1 MGIKIIGSG
10 SCIPEIIQEN
20 SSFINNSFY
29 NADGSEI
36 ESSNSEIIEK
46 FEKITG
52 IRERRYAKKNLNTS
66 DLGYIAAKNAIEDAN
81 IDPET
86 IDYIIVAHNFGN
98 VNYKSDEI
106 DVFPGLA
113 VRIKNLLKIKNPK
126 CVAYDILF
134 GCPGWLEAVIQAKSF
149 IKSGMAKRCLAIGA
163 DTLSRVIDDYDRD
176 AMIFAD
182 GAGATILEDS
192 ELEGGILSHKTE
204 SYTDDELFY
213 LFYGKS
219 NKETEDNKDTRY
231 IKMNGRKVYEFA
243 LTNVPNAIKMCIDE
257 AGVNISDV
265 KKILLHQAN
274 AKMDTAMGNR
284 LFKLYEMEF
293 NESIMPLTVKY
304 FGNSSVATIPTMFDL
319 IRRKKLDDHI
329 FNSGDIII
337 FASVGAG
344 MHINAMVYQ
353 Y

>member
-10 SCIPEIIQEN
+10 SSIPEIIQHN
-20 SSFINNSFY
+20 SKFIENSFY
-29 NADGSEI
+29 DPDGSEI
-36 ESSNSEIIEK
+36 ELPNSEIIEK

-52 IRERRYAKKNLNTS
+52 IKERRYANKDLNTS
-66 DLGYIAAKNAIEDAN
+66 DLGYIAAKNAIENAN

-86 IDYIIVAHNFGN
+86 IDYIIVAHNFGDVKYN
-98 VNYKSDEI
+98 SNEV

-113 VRIKNLLKIKNPK
+113 VRIKNLLKIKNPQ

-163 DTLSRVIDDYDRD
+163 DTLSRVVDEYDRD
-176 AMIFAD
+176 SMIFAD

-192 ELEGGILSHKTE
+192 DYKGGILSHKTE
-204 SYTDDELFY
+204 SYTEDQLYY

-219 NKETEDNKDTRY
+219 NNKNLNNKVRY

-243 LTNVPNAIKMCIDE
+243 LTNVPNVIKMCIDE
-257 AGVNISDV
+257 AGVKISDV
-265 KKILLHQAN
+265 KKILIHQAN
-274 AKMDTAMGNR
+274 AKMDSSMGKR
-284 LFKLYEMEF
+284 LYKLYDMEF
-293 NESIMPLTVKY
+293 DEDIMPLTVKY

-319 IRRKKLDDHI
+319 IRRKKLDKHV

>member
-1 MGIKIIGSG
+1 MGLKIIGSG
-10 SCIPEIIQEN
+10 SCVPEIVQDN
-20 SSFINNSFY
+20 SKFIKSSFY
-29 NADGSEI
+29 NPDGTKVDLP
-36 ESSNSEIIEK
+36 NSEIIEK
-46 FEKITG
+46 FKKITG
-52 IRERRYAKKNLNTS
+52 INERRYANKDLNAS
-66 DLGYIAAKNAIEDAN
+66 DLGFIAAKNAIENAN

-86 IDYIIVAHNFGN
+86 IDYIILAHNFGD
-98 VNYKSDEI
+98 VKYKSDEI

-113 VRIKNLLKIKNPK
+113 VRIKNLLKIKNPQ

-163 DTLSRVIDDYDRD
+163 DTLSRVVDQYDRD
-176 AMIFAD
+176 TMIFAD
-182 GAGATILEDS
+182 GAGATIIEDS
-192 ELEGGILSHKTE
+192 DEEGGILSHKTE
-204 SYTDDELFY
+204 SYTVDELYY

-219 NKETEDNKDTRY
+219 NNKNLNNSTRY

-243 LTNVPNAIKMCIDE
+243 LTTVPNAIKMCIEE
-257 AGVNISDV
+257 AGVKISDV

-274 AKMDTAMGNR
+274 AKMDTAMGKR
-284 LFKLYEMEF
+284 LYKLYEMEF
-293 NESIMPLTVKY
+293 DEDIMPLTVKY

-319 IRRKKLDDHI
+319 IRRKKLDNHV

>member
-10 SCIPEIIQEN
+10 SCIPEAIQEN
-20 SSFINNSFY
+20 SKFINNSFY
-29 NADGSEI
+29 NPDGSEI
-36 ESSNSEIIEK
+36 DTPNTEIIEK

-52 IRERRYAKKNLNTS
+52 IKERRYADNDLNTS
-66 DLGYIAAKNAIEDAN
+66 DLGYIAAKKAIEDAC

-98 VNYKSDEI
+98 VKYNTDEI

-113 VRIKNLLKIKNPK
+113 VRIKNLLKIKNPQ

-163 DTLSRVIDDYDRD
+163 DTLSRVVDEYDRD
-176 AMIFAD
+176 SMIFAD
-182 GAGATILEDS
+182 GAGATIIEDS
-192 ELEGGILSHKTE
+192 DKEGGILSHKTE
-204 SYTDDELFY
+204 SYTEDQLYY

-219 NKETEDNKDTRY
+219 NKEISNNTRY

-243 LTNVPNAIKMCIDE
+243 LTNVPKAIKMCIDE
-257 AGVNISDV
+257 AGVNIADV

-274 AKMDTAMGNR
+274 AKMDTAMGKR
-284 LFKLYEMEF
+284 LYKLYDLEF
-293 NESIMPLTVKY
+293 DEDIMPLTVKY

-319 IRRKKLDDHI
+319 IRRKKLDNHI

>member
-1 MGIKIIGSG
+1 MGLKIIGSG
-10 SCIPEIIQEN
+10 SCVPEIVQDN
-20 SSFINNSFY
+20 SKFIKSSFY
-29 NADGSEI
+29 NSDGTKVDLP
-36 ESSNSEIIEK
+36 NSEIIEK
-46 FEKITG
+46 FKKITG
-52 IRERRYAKKNLNTS
+52 INERRYANKDLNAS
-66 DLGYIAAKNAIEDAN
+66 DLGFIAAKNAIENAN

-86 IDYIIVAHNFGN
+86 IDYIILAHNFGD
-98 VNYKSDEI
+98 VKYKSDEI

-113 VRIKNLLKIKNPK
+113 VRIKNLLKIKNPQ

-149 IKSGMAKRCLAIGA
+149 IKSAMAKRCLAIGA
-163 DTLSRVIDDYDRD
+163 DTLSRVVDEYDRD
-176 AMIFAD
+176 TMIFAD
-182 GAGATILEDS
+182 GAGATIIEDS
-192 ELEGGILSHKTE
+192 DEEGGILSHKTE
-204 SYTDDELFY
+204 SYTVDELYY

-219 NKETEDNKDTRY
+219 NNKDLNNNTRY

-243 LTNVPNAIKMCIDE
+243 LTTVPNAIKMCIEE
-257 AGVNISDV
+257 AGVKISDV

-274 AKMDTAMGNR
+274 AKMDTAMGKR
-284 LFKLYEMEF
+284 LYKLYEMEF
-293 NESIMPLTVKY
+293 DESIMPLTVKY

-319 IRRKKLDDHI
+319 IRRKKLDNHV

>member
-1 MGIKIIGSG
+1 MGLKIIGSG
-10 SCIPEIIQEN
+10 SCVPEIVQDN
-20 SSFINNSFY
+20 SKFIKSSFY
-29 NADGSEI
+29 NSDGTKVDLP
-36 ESSNSEIIEK
+36 NSEIIEK
-46 FEKITG
+46 FKKITG
-52 IRERRYAKKNLNTS
+52 INERRYANKDLNAS
-66 DLGYIAAKNAIEDAN
+66 DLGFIAAKNAIENAN

-86 IDYIIVAHNFGN
+86 IDYIILAHNFGD
-98 VNYKSDEI
+98 VKYKSDEI

-113 VRIKNLLKIKNPK
+113 VRIKNLLKIKNPQ

-163 DTLSRVIDDYDRD
+163 DTLSRVVDEYDRD
-176 AMIFAD
+176 TMIFAD
-182 GAGATILEDS
+182 GAGATIIEDS
-192 ELEGGILSHKTE
+192 DEEGGILSHKTE
-204 SYTDDELFY
+204 SYTVDELYY

-219 NKETEDNKDTRY
+219 NNKNLNNSTRY

-243 LTNVPNAIKMCIDE
+243 LTTVPNAIKMCIEE
-257 AGVNISDV
+257 AGVKISDV

-274 AKMDTAMGNR
+274 AKMDTAIGKR
-284 LFKLYEMEF
+284 LYKLYEMEF
-293 NESIMPLTVKY
+293 DEGIMPLTVKY

-319 IRRKKLDDHI
+319 IRRKKLDNHV

>member
-1 MGIKIIGSG
+1 MGLKIIGSG
-10 SCIPEIIQEN
+10 SCIPEIVQDN
-20 SSFINNSFY
+20 SKFIKSSFY
-29 NADGSEI
+29 NSDGTKVDLP
-36 ESSNSEIIEK
+36 NSEIIEK
-46 FEKITG
+46 FKKITG
-52 IRERRYAKKNLNTS
+52 INERRYANKDLNAS
-66 DLGYIAAKNAIEDAN
+66 DLGFIAAKNAIKNAN

-86 IDYIIVAHNFGN
+86 IDYIILAHNFGD
-98 VNYKSDEI
+98 VKYKSDEI

-113 VRIKNLLKIKNPK
+113 VRIKNLLKIKNPQ

-163 DTLSRVIDDYDRD
+163 DTLSRVVDEYDRD
-176 AMIFAD
+176 TMIFAD
-182 GAGATILEDS
+182 GAGATIIEDS
-192 ELEGGILSHKTE
+192 DEEGGILSHKTE
-204 SYTDDELFY
+204 SYTVDELYY

-219 NKETEDNKDTRY
+219 NNKNLNNSTRY

-243 LTNVPNAIKMCIDE
+243 LTTVPNAIKMCIEE
-257 AGVNISDV
+257 AGVKISDV

-274 AKMDTAMGNR
+274 AKMDTAMGKR
-284 LFKLYEMEF
+284 LYKLYEMEF
-293 NESIMPLTVKY
+293 DEDIMPLTVKY

-319 IRRKKLDDHI
+319 IRRKKLDNHV

>member
-1 MGIKIIGSG
+1 MGLKIIGSG
-10 SCIPEIIQEN
+10 SCVPEIVQDN
-20 SSFINNSFY
+20 SKFIKSSFY
-29 NADGSEI
+29 NSDGTKVDLP
-36 ESSNSEIIEK
+36 NSEIIEK
-46 FEKITG
+46 FKKITG
-52 IRERRYAKKNLNTS
+52 INERRYANKDLNAS
-66 DLGYIAAKNAIEDAN
+66 DLGFIAAKNAIKNAN

-86 IDYIIVAHNFGN
+86 IDYIILAHNFGD
-98 VNYKSDEI
+98 VKYKSDEI

-113 VRIKNLLKIKNPK
+113 VRIKNLLKIKNPQ

-163 DTLSRVIDDYDRD
+163 DTLSRVVDQYDRD
-176 AMIFAD
+176 TMIFAD
-182 GAGATILEDS
+182 GAGATIIEDS
-192 ELEGGILSHKTE
+192 DEEGGILSHKTE
-204 SYTDDELFY
+204 SYTVDELYY

-219 NKETEDNKDTRY
+219 NNKNLNNSTRY

-243 LTNVPNAIKMCIDE
+243 LTTVPNAIKMCIEE
-257 AGVNISDV
+257 AGVKISDV

-274 AKMDTAMGNR
+274 AKMDTAMGKR
-284 LFKLYEMEF
+284 LYKLYEMEF
-293 NESIMPLTVKY
+293 DEDIMPLTVKY

-319 IRRKKLDDHI
+319 IRRKKLDNHV

>member
-10 SCIPEIIQEN
+10 SCIPEAIQEN
-20 SSFINNSFY
+20 SKFINNSFY
-29 NADGSEI
+29 NPDGSEI
-36 ESSNSEIIEK
+36 DTPNTEIIEK

-52 IRERRYAKKNLNTS
+52 IKQRRYADNDLNTS
-66 DLGYIAAKNAIEDAN
+66 DLGYIAAKNAIEDAC

-86 IDYIIVAHNFGN
+86 IDYIIVAHNFGDVKYN
-98 VNYKSDEI
+98 TDEI

-113 VRIKNLLKIKNPK
+113 VRIKNLLKIKNPQ

-134 GCPGWLEAVIQAKSF
+134 GCPGWLEAVIQANSF

-163 DTLSRVIDDYDRD
+163 DTLSRVTDEYDRD
-176 AMIFAD
+176 SMIFAD
-182 GAGATILEDS
+182 GAGASIIEDS
-192 ELEGGILSHKTE
+192 DKEGGILSHKTE
-204 SYTDDELFY
+204 SYTEDQLYY

-219 NKETEDNKDTRY
+219 NKEISNNTRY

-243 LTNVPNAIKMCIDE
+243 LTNVPKAIKMCIDE
-257 AGVNISDV
+257 AGVNIADV

-274 AKMDTAMGNR
+274 AKMDTAMGKR
-284 LFKLYEMEF
+284 LYKLYDLEF
-293 NESIMPLTVKY
+293 DEDIMPLTVKY

-319 IRRKKLDDHI
+319 IRRKKLDNHI

>member
-10 SCIPEIIQEN
+10 SCVPEIVQDN
-20 SSFINNSFY
+20 SKFIKSSFY
-29 NADGSEI
+29 NSDGTKVDLP
-36 ESSNSEIIEK
+36 NSEIIEK
-46 FEKITG
+46 FKKITG
-52 IRERRYAKKNLNTS
+52 INERRYANKDLNAS
-66 DLGYIAAKNAIEDAN
+66 DLGFIAAKNAIENAN

-86 IDYIIVAHNFGN
+86 IDYIILAHNFGD
-98 VNYKSDEI
+98 VKYKSDEI
-106 DVFPGLA
+106 DIFPGLA

-163 DTLSRVIDDYDRD
+163 DTLSRVVDQYDRD
-176 AMIFAD
+176 TMIFAD
-182 GAGATILEDS
+182 GAGATIIEDS
-192 ELEGGILSHKTE
+192 DEEGGILSHKTE
-204 SYTDDELFY
+204 SYTVDELYY

-219 NKETEDNKDTRY
+219 NNKDLNNNTRY

-243 LTNVPNAIKMCIDE
+243 LTTVPNAIKMCIEE
-257 AGVNISDV
+257 AGVKISDV

-274 AKMDTAMGNR
+274 AKMDTAMGKR
-284 LFKLYEMEF
+284 LYKLYEMEF
-293 NESIMPLTVKY
+293 DESIMPLTVKY

-319 IRRKKLDDHI
+319 IRRKKLDNHV

>member
-10 SCIPEIIQEN
+10 SYIPEIVQEN
-20 SSFINNSFY
+20 STFIKNSFY
-29 NADGSEI
+29 NSDGTKI
-36 ESSNSEIIEK
+36 ESPNSEIIEK
-46 FEKITG
+46 FKKITG
-52 IRERRYAKKNLNTS
+52 IRERKYANKDLNTS
-66 DLGYIAAKNAIEDAN
+66 DLGFIAAKNAIENAN

-86 IDYIIVAHNFGN
+86 IDYIILAHNFGN
-98 VNYKSDEI
+98 VKYNSNKI
-106 DVFPGLA
+106 DIFPGLA
-113 VRIKNLLKIKNPK
+113 VRVKNLLKIQNPK

-163 DTLSRVIDDYDRD
+163 DTLSRVIDEYDRD
-176 AMIFAD
+176 AMIYAD
-182 GAGATILEDS
+182 GAGATILEESD
-192 ELEGGILSHKTE
+192 EKGGILSHKTE
-204 SYTDDELFY
+204 SYTNDELCY

-219 NKETEDNKDTRY
+219 NNQSLNNDSRY

-257 AGVNISDV
+257 AGVKISDV

-274 AKMDTAMGNR
+274 AKMDTAMGKR
-284 LFKLYEMEF
+284 LYELYDLEF
-293 NESIMPLTVKY
+293 DEDIMPLTVKY
-304 FGNSSVATIPTMFDL
+304 FGNSSVATIPTMVDL
-319 IRRKKLDDHI
+319 IRRKKLDNHV

>member
-10 SCIPEIIQEN
+10 SCIPEAIQEN
-20 SSFINNSFY
+20 SKFINNSFY
-29 NADGSEI
+29 NPDGSEI
-36 ESSNSEIIEK
+36 DTPNTEIIEK

-52 IRERRYAKKNLNTS
+52 IKQRRYADNDLNTS
-66 DLGYIAAKNAIEDAN
+66 DLGYIAAKNAIEDAC

-98 VNYKSDEI
+98 VKYNTDEI

-113 VRIKNLLKIKNPK
+113 VRIKNLLKIKNPQ

-134 GCPGWLEAVIQAKSF
+134 GCPGWLEAVIQANSF

-163 DTLSRVIDDYDRD
+163 DTLSRVIDEYDRD

-182 GAGATILEDS
+182 GAGATIIENSDK
-192 ELEGGILSHKTE
+192 EGGILSHKTE
-204 SYTDDELFY
+204 SYTEDQLYY

-219 NKETEDNKDTRY
+219 NKEISNNTRY

-243 LTNVPNAIKMCIDE
+243 LTNVPKAIKMCIDE
-257 AGVNISDV
+257 AGVKISDV

-274 AKMDTAMGNR
+274 AKMDTAMGKR
-284 LFKLYEMEF
+284 LYKLYDMEF
-293 NESIMPLTVKY
+293 NEDIMPLTVKY

-319 IRRKKLDDHI
+319 IRRKKLNNHV

>member
-10 SCIPEIIQEN
+10 SCIPEAVQEN
-20 SSFINNSFY
+20 SKFINNSFY
-29 NADGSEI
+29 NPDGSEI
-36 ESSNSEIIEK
+36 DTPNTEIIEK

-52 IRERRYAKKNLNTS
+52 IKERRYADNDLNAS
-66 DLGYIAAKNAIEDAN
+66 DLGYIAAKKAIEDAC

-98 VNYKSDEI
+98 VKYNTDEI

-113 VRIKNLLKIKNPK
+113 VRIKNLLKIQNPQ

-163 DTLSRVIDDYDRD
+163 DTLSRVIDKYDRD
-176 AMIFAD
+176 SMIFAD
-182 GAGATILEDS
+182 GAGATIIEDS
-192 ELEGGILSHKTE
+192 DEEGGILSHKTE
-204 SYTDDELFY
+204 SYTEDQLYY

-219 NKETEDNKDTRY
+219 NKEISNNTRY

-243 LTNVPNAIKMCIDE
+243 LTNVPKAIKMCIDE
-257 AGVNISDV
+257 AGVKISDV

-274 AKMDTAMGNR
+274 AKMDTAMGKR
-284 LFKLYEMEF
+284 LYKLYDMEF
-293 NESIMPLTVKY
+293 DEDIMPLTVKY
-304 FGNSSVATIPTMFDL
+304 FGNSSVATIPTMFNL
-319 IRRKKLDDHI
+319 IRRKKLDNHV

>member
-1 MGIKIIGSG
+1 MGLKIIGSG
-10 SCIPEIIQEN
+10 SCVPEIVQDN
-20 SSFINNSFY
+20 SKFIKSSFY
-29 NADGSEI
+29 NSDGTKVDLP
-36 ESSNSEIIEK
+36 NSEIIEK
-46 FEKITG
+46 FKKITG
-52 IRERRYAKKNLNTS
+52 INERRYANKDLNAS
-66 DLGYIAAKNAIEDAN
+66 DLGFIAAKNAIENAD

-86 IDYIIVAHNFGN
+86 IDYIILAHNFGD
-98 VNYKSDEI
+98 VKYKSDEI

-113 VRIKNLLKIKNPK
+113 VRIKNLLKIKNPQ

-163 DTLSRVIDDYDRD
+163 DTLSRVVDQYDRD
-176 AMIFAD
+176 TMIFAD
-182 GAGATILEDS
+182 GAGATIIEDS
-192 ELEGGILSHKTE
+192 DEEGGILSHKTE
-204 SYTDDELFY
+204 SYTVDELYY

-219 NKETEDNKDTRY
+219 NNKNLNNSTRY

-243 LTNVPNAIKMCIDE
+243 LTTVPNAIKMYGEE
-257 AGVNISDV
+257 AGVKISDV

-274 AKMDTAMGNR
+274 AKMDTAMGKR
-284 LFKLYEMEF
+284 LYKLYEMEF
-293 NESIMPLTVKY
+293 DEDIMPLTVKY

-319 IRRKKLDDHI
+319 IRRKKLDNHV

>member
-10 SCIPEIIQEN
+10 SCIPEAVQEN
-20 SSFINNSFY
+20 SKFINNSFY
-29 NADGSEI
+29 NPDGSEI
-36 ESSNSEIIEK
+36 DTPNTEIIEK

-52 IRERRYAKKNLNTS
+52 IKERRYADNDLNAS
-66 DLGYIAAKNAIEDAN
+66 DLGYIAAKKAIEDAC

-98 VNYKSDEI
+98 VKYNTDEI

-113 VRIKNLLKIKNPK
+113 VRIKNLLKIQNPQ

-163 DTLSRVIDDYDRD
+163 DTLSRVIDKYDRD
-176 AMIFAD
+176 SMIFAD
-182 GAGATILEDS
+182 GAGATIIEDS
-192 ELEGGILSHKTE
+192 DEKGGILSHKTE
-204 SYTDDELFY
+204 SYTEDQLYY

-219 NKETEDNKDTRY
+219 NKEISNNTRY

-243 LTNVPNAIKMCIDE
+243 LTNVPKAIKMCIDE
-257 AGVNISDV
+257 TGVNIADV

-274 AKMDTAMGNR
+274 AKMDTAMGKR
-284 LFKLYEMEF
+284 LYKLYDLEF
-293 NESIMPLTVKY
+293 DEDIMPLTVKY

-319 IRRKKLDDHI
+319 IRRKKLDNHI

>member
-10 SCIPEIIQEN
+10 SCIPEAVQEN
-20 SSFINNSFY
+20 SKFINNSFY
-29 NADGSEI
+29 NPDGSEI
-36 ESSNSEIIEK
+36 DTPNTEIIEK

-52 IRERRYAKKNLNTS
+52 IKERRYADNDLNTS
-66 DLGYIAAKNAIEDAN
+66 DLGYIAAKKAIEDAC

-98 VNYKSDEI
+98 VKYNTDEI

-113 VRIKNLLKIKNPK
+113 VRIKNLLKIQNPQ

-163 DTLSRVIDDYDRD
+163 DTLSRVIDKYDRD
-176 AMIFAD
+176 SMIFAD
-182 GAGATILEDS
+182 GAGATIIEDS
-192 ELEGGILSHKTE
+192 DEEGGILSHKTE
-204 SYTDDELFY
+204 SYTEDQLYY

-219 NKETEDNKDTRY
+219 NKEISNNTRY

-243 LTNVPNAIKMCIDE
+243 LTNVPKAIKMCIDE
-257 AGVNISDV
+257 AGVNIADV

-274 AKMDTAMGNR
+274 AKMDTAMGKR
-284 LFKLYEMEF
+284 LYKLYDLEF
-293 NESIMPLTVKY
+293 DEDIMPLTVKY

-319 IRRKKLDDHI
+319 IRRKKLDNHI

>member
-10 SCIPEIIQEN
+10 SCIPEAIQEN
-20 SSFINNSFY
+20 SKFINNSFY
-29 NADGSEI
+29 NPDGSEI
-36 ESSNSEIIEK
+36 DTPNTEIIEK

-52 IRERRYAKKNLNTS
+52 IKERRYADNDLNTS
-66 DLGYIAAKNAIEDAN
+66 DLGYIAAKKAIEDAC

-98 VNYKSDEI
+98 VKYNTDEI

-113 VRIKNLLKIKNPK
+113 VRIKNLLKIKNPQ

-134 GCPGWLEAVIQAKSF
+134 GCPGWLEAVIQANSF

-163 DTLSRVIDDYDRD
+163 DTLSRVVDEYDRD
-176 AMIFAD
+176 SMIFAD
-182 GAGATILEDS
+182 GAGATIIEGS
-192 ELEGGILSHKTE
+192 EKEGGILSHKTE
-204 SYTDDELFY
+204 SYTEDQLYY

-219 NKETEDNKDTRY
+219 NKEISNNTRY

-243 LTNVPNAIKMCIDE
+243 LTNVPKAIKMCIDE
-257 AGVNISDV
+257 AGVKISDV

-274 AKMDTAMGNR
+274 AKMDTAMGKR
-284 LFKLYEMEF
+284 LYKLYDMEF
-293 NESIMPLTVKY
+293 DEDIMPLTVKY

-319 IRRKKLDDHI
+319 IRRKKLNNHV

>member
-1 MGIKIIGSG
+1 MGLKIIGSG
-10 SCIPEIIQEN
+10 SCVPEIVQDN
-20 SSFINNSFY
+20 SKFIKSSFY
-29 NADGSEI
+29 NSDGTKVDLP
-36 ESSNSEIIEK
+36 NSEIIEK
-46 FEKITG
+46 FKKITG
-52 IRERRYAKKNLNTS
+52 INERRYANKDLNAS
-66 DLGYIAAKNAIEDAN
+66 DLGFIAAKNAIENAN

-86 IDYIIVAHNFGN
+86 IDYIILAHNFGD
-98 VNYKSDEI
+98 VKYKSDEI
-106 DVFPGLA
+106 DIFPGLA

-163 DTLSRVIDDYDRD
+163 DTLSRVVDEYDRD
-176 AMIFAD
+176 TMIFAD
-182 GAGATILEDS
+182 GAGATIIEDS
-192 ELEGGILSHKTE
+192 DEEGGILSHKTE
-204 SYTDDELFY
+204 SYTVDELYY

-219 NKETEDNKDTRY
+219 NNKNLNNSTRY

-243 LTNVPNAIKMCIDE
+243 LTTVPNAIKMCIEE
-257 AGVNISDV
+257 AGIKISDV

-274 AKMDTAMGNR
+274 AKMDTAMGKR
-284 LFKLYEMEF
+284 LYKLYEMEF
-293 NESIMPLTVKY
+293 DEDIMPLTVKY

-319 IRRKKLDDHI
+319 IRRKKLDNHV

>member
-10 SCIPEIIQEN
+10 SCIPEAIQEN
-20 SSFINNSFY
+20 SKFINNSFY
-29 NADGSEI
+29 NPDGSEI
-36 ESSNSEIIEK
+36 DTPNTEIIEK

-52 IRERRYAKKNLNTS
+52 IKERRYADNDLNTS
-66 DLGYIAAKNAIEDAN
+66 DLGYIAAKKAIEDAC

-98 VNYKSDEI
+98 VKYNTDEI

-113 VRIKNLLKIKNPK
+113 VRIKNLLKIKNPQ

-163 DTLSRVIDDYDRD
+163 DTLSRVVDEYDRD
-176 AMIFAD
+176 SMIFAD
-182 GAGATILEDS
+182 GAGATIIEDS
-192 ELEGGILSHKTE
+192 DKEGGILSHKTE
-204 SYTDDELFY
+204 SYTEDQLYY

-219 NKETEDNKDTRY
+219 NKEISNNTRY

-243 LTNVPNAIKMCIDE
+243 LTNVPKAIKMCIDE
-257 AGVNISDV
+257 AGVKISDV

-274 AKMDTAMGNR
+274 AKMDTAMGKR
-284 LFKLYEMEF
+284 LYKLYDMEF
-293 NESIMPLTVKY
+293 DEDIMPLTVKY

-319 IRRKKLDDHI
+319 IRRKKLDNHV

>member
-1 MGIKIIGSG
+1 MGLKIIGSG
-10 SCIPEIIQEN
+10 SCVPEIVQDN
-20 SSFINNSFY
+20 SKFIKSSFY
-29 NADGSEI
+29 NSDGTKVDLP
-36 ESSNSEIIEK
+36 NSEIIEK
-46 FEKITG
+46 FKKITG
-52 IRERRYAKKNLNTS
+52 INERRYANKDLNAS
-66 DLGYIAAKNAIEDAN
+66 DLGFIAAKNAIENAN

-86 IDYIIVAHNFGN
+86 IDYIILAHNFGD
-98 VNYKSDEI
+98 VKYKSDEI

-113 VRIKNLLKIKNPK
+113 VRIKNLLKIKNPQ

-163 DTLSRVIDDYDRD
+163 DTLSRVVDEYDRD
-176 AMIFAD
+176 TMIFAD
-182 GAGATILEDS
+182 GAGATIIEDS
-192 ELEGGILSHKTE
+192 DEEGGILSHKTE
-204 SYTDDELFY
+204 SYTVDELYY

-219 NKETEDNKDTRY
+219 NNKNLNNNTRY

-243 LTNVPNAIKMCIDE
+243 LTTVPNAIKMCIEE
-257 AGVNISDV
+257 AGIKISDV

-274 AKMDTAMGNR
+274 AKMDTAMGKR
-284 LFKLYEMEF
+284 LYKLYEMEF
-293 NESIMPLTVKY
+293 DESIMPLTVKY

-319 IRRKKLDDHI
+319 IRRKKLDNHV

>member
-10 SCIPEIIQEN
+10 SCVPEIVQDN
-20 SSFINNSFY
+20 SKFIKSSFY
-29 NADGSEI
+29 NSDGTRVDLP
-36 ESSNSEIIEK
+36 NSEIIEK
-46 FEKITG
+46 FKKITG
-52 IRERRYAKKNLNTS
+52 INERRYANKDLNAS
-66 DLGYIAAKNAIEDAN
+66 DLGFIAAKNAIENAN

-86 IDYIIVAHNFGN
+86 IDYIILAHNFGD
-98 VNYKSDEI
+98 VKCKSDEI

-113 VRIKNLLKIKNPK
+113 VRIKNLLKIKNPQ

-163 DTLSRVIDDYDRD
+163 DTLSRVVDEYDRD
-176 AMIFAD
+176 SMIFAD
-182 GAGATILEDS
+182 GAGATIIEDS
-192 ELEGGILSHKTE
+192 DEEGGILSHKTE
-204 SYTDDELFY
+204 SYTVDELYY

-219 NKETEDNKDTRY
+219 NNKDLNNNTRY

-243 LTNVPNAIKMCIDE
+243 LTTVPNAIKMCIEE
-257 AGVNISDV
+257 AGIKISDV

-274 AKMDTAMGNR
+274 AKMDTAMGKR
-284 LFKLYEMEF
+284 LYKLYDMEF
-293 NESIMPLTVKY
+293 DEDIMPLTVKY

-319 IRRKKLDDHI
+319 IRRKKLDNHV

>member
-1 MGIKIIGSG
+1 MGLKIIGSG
-10 SCIPEIIQEN
+10 SCVPEIVQDN
-20 SSFINNSFY
+20 SKFIKSSFY
-29 NADGSEI
+29 NSDGTKVDLP
-36 ESSNSEIIEK
+36 NSEIIEK
-46 FEKITG
+46 FKKITG
-52 IRERRYAKKNLNTS
+52 INERRYANKDLNAS
-66 DLGYIAAKNAIEDAN
+66 DLGFIAAKNAIKNAN

-86 IDYIIVAHNFGN
+86 IDYIILAHNFGD
-98 VNYKSDEI
+98 VKYKSDEI

-113 VRIKNLLKIKNPK
+113 VRIKNLLKIKNPQ

-163 DTLSRVIDDYDRD
+163 DTLSRVVDEYDRD
-176 AMIFAD
+176 TMIFAD
-182 GAGATILEDS
+182 GAGATIIEDS
-192 ELEGGILSHKTE
+192 DEEGGILSHKTE
-204 SYTDDELFY
+204 SYTVDELYY

-219 NKETEDNKDTRY
+219 NNKNLNNSTRY

-243 LTNVPNAIKMCIDE
+243 LTTVPNAIKMCIEE
-257 AGVNISDV
+257 AGVKISDV

-274 AKMDTAMGNR
+274 AKMDTAMGKR
-284 LFKLYEMEF
+284 LYKLYEMEF
-293 NESIMPLTVKY
+293 DEDIMPLTVKY

-319 IRRKKLDDHI
+319 IRRKKLDNHV

>member
-10 SCIPEIIQEN
+10 SCIPEIVQEN
-20 SSFINNSFY
+20 STFIKNSFY
-29 NADGSEI
+29 NSDGTKI
-36 ESSNSEIIEK
+36 ESPNSEIIEK
-46 FEKITG
+46 FKKITG
-52 IRERRYAKKNLNTS
+52 IRERKYANKDLNTS
-66 DLGYIAAKNAIEDAN
+66 DLGFIAAKNAIENAN

-86 IDYIIVAHNFGN
+86 IDYIILAHNFGN
-98 VNYKSDEI
+98 VKCNSNRV

-113 VRIKNLLKIKNPK
+113 VRVKNLLKIQNPK

-163 DTLSRVIDDYDRD
+163 DTLSRVIDEYDRD
-176 AMIFAD
+176 AMIYAD
-182 GAGATILEDS
+182 GAGATILEESD
-192 ELEGGILSHKTE
+192 EKGGILSHITE
-204 SYTDDELFY
+204 SYTTDELYY

-219 NKETEDNKDTRY
+219 NNQSLNNNSRY

-243 LTNVPNAIKMCIDE
+243 LKNVPSAIKMCIDE
-257 AGVNISDV
+257 AGVKISDV

-274 AKMDTAMGNR
+274 AKMDTAMGKR
-284 LFKLYEMEF
+284 LYELYDLEF
-293 NESIMPLTVKY
+293 DEDIMPLTVKY
-304 FGNSSVATIPTMFDL
+304 FGNSSVATIPTMLDL
-319 IRRKKLDDHI
+319 IRRKKLDNHV

>member
-1 MGIKIIGSG
+1 MGLKIIGSG
-10 SCIPEIIQEN
+10 SCVPEIVQDN
-20 SSFINNSFY
+20 SKFIKSSFY
-29 NADGSEI
+29 NSDGTKVDLP
-36 ESSNSEIIEK
+36 NSEIIEK
-46 FEKITG
+46 FKKITG
-52 IRERRYAKKNLNTS
+52 INERRYANKDLNAS
-66 DLGYIAAKNAIEDAN
+66 DLGFIAAKNAIKNAN

-86 IDYIIVAHNFGN
+86 IDYIILAHNFGD
-98 VNYKSDEI
+98 VKYKSDEI

-113 VRIKNLLKIKNPK
+113 VRIKNLLKIKNPQ

-163 DTLSRVIDDYDRD
+163 DTLSRVVDEYDRD
-176 AMIFAD
+176 TMIFAD
-182 GAGATILEDS
+182 GAGATIIEDS
-192 ELEGGILSHKTE
+192 DEEGGILSHKTE
-204 SYTDDELFY
+204 SYTVDELYY

-219 NKETEDNKDTRY
+219 NNKNLNNNTRY

-243 LTNVPNAIKMCIDE
+243 LTTVPNAIKMCIEE
-257 AGVNISDV
+257 AGVKISDV

-274 AKMDTAMGNR
+274 AKMDTAMGKR
-284 LFKLYEMEF
+284 LYKLYEMEF
-293 NESIMPLTVKY
+293 DESIMPLTVKY

-319 IRRKKLDDHI
+319 IRRKKLDNHV

>member
-10 SCIPEIIQEN
+10 SCIPEAVQEN
-20 SSFINNSFY
+20 SKFINNSCY
-29 NADGSEI
+29 NPDGSEI
-36 ESSNSEIIEK
+36 DTPNTEIIEK

-52 IRERRYAKKNLNTS
+52 IKERRYADNDLNAS
-66 DLGYIAAKNAIEDAN
+66 DLGYIAAKKAIEDAC

-98 VNYKSDEI
+98 VKYNTDEI

-113 VRIKNLLKIKNPK
+113 VRIKNLLKIQNPQ

-163 DTLSRVIDDYDRD
+163 DTLSRVIDKYDRD
-176 AMIFAD
+176 SMIFAD
-182 GAGATILEDS
+182 GAGATIIEDS
-192 ELEGGILSHKTE
+192 DEEGGILSHKTE
-204 SYTDDELFY
+204 SYTEDQLYY

-219 NKETEDNKDTRY
+219 NKEISNNTRY

-243 LTNVPNAIKMCIDE
+243 LTNVPKAIKMCIDE
-257 AGVNISDV
+257 AGVNIADV

-274 AKMDTAMGNR
+274 AKMDTAMGKR
-284 LFKLYEMEF
+284 LYKLYDLEF
-293 NESIMPLTVKY
+293 DEDIMPLTVKY

-319 IRRKKLDDHI
+319 IRRKKLDNHI

>member
-1 MGIKIIGSG
+1 MGLKIIGSG
-10 SCIPEIIQEN
+10 SCVPEIVQDN
-20 SSFINNSFY
+20 SKFIKSSFY
-29 NADGSEI
+29 NSDGTKVDLP
-36 ESSNSEIIEK
+36 NSEIIEK
-46 FEKITG
+46 FKKITG
-52 IRERRYAKKNLNTS
+52 INERRYANKDLNAS
-66 DLGYIAAKNAIEDAN
+66 DLGFIAAKNAIENAN

-86 IDYIIVAHNFGN
+86 IDYIILAHNFGD
-98 VNYKSDEI
+98 VKYKSDEI

-113 VRIKNLLKIKNPK
+113 VRIKNLLKIKNPQ

-163 DTLSRVIDDYDRD
+163 DTLSRVVDEYDRD
-176 AMIFAD
+176 TMIFAD
-182 GAGATILEDS
+182 GAGATIIEDS
-192 ELEGGILSHKTE
+192 DEEGGILSHKTE
-204 SYTDDELFY
+204 SYTVDELYY

-219 NKETEDNKDTRY
+219 NNKNLNNNTRY

-243 LTNVPNAIKMCIDE
+243 LTTVPNAIKMCIEE
-257 AGVNISDV
+257 AGIKISDV

-274 AKMDTAMGNR
+274 AKMDTAMGKR
-284 LFKLYEMEF
+284 LYKLYEMEF
-293 NESIMPLTVKY
+293 DESIMPLTVKY
-304 FGNSSVATIPTMFDL
+304 FGNSSVATIPTMLDL
-319 IRRKKLDDHI
+319 IRRKKLDNHV